1 MDINRSHHQSMYAK
15 GGTKNAMQ
23 LEQRTTRYDA
33 VETGA
38 ADERNFEFAFAQRQR
53 RKGLMLQ
60 VPTGLVVSSDQ
71 EVRRQLAQ
79 VLRHCALA
87 PILATGVADGG
98 TALVRNEISIVVCN
112 DRLEDG
118 KYEDIV
124 KLAVRSE
131 AKVPV
136 IVVSQ
141 TGDWP
146 EYLAA
151 MRGGAFDFLA
161 YPPVAGDLQQ
171 TIQNALLGRQRHFEE
186 TGEERW
192 ASTQ

>member
-1 MDINRSHHQSMYAK
+1 V
-15 GGTKNAMQ
+15 MQ
-23 LEQRTTRYDA
+23 LEQRTAGYDA
-33 VETGA
+33 VETRATDG
-38 ADERNFEFAFAQRQR
+38 RNFEFAFAQPRR

-71 EVRRQLAQ
+71 EARRQLAQ
-79 VLRHCALA
+79 VLRQCALV
-87 PILATGVADGG
+87 PVLAASVVDSG
-98 TALVRNEISIVVCN
+98 TALVRNEISVVVCN

-118 KYEDIV
+118 KYEDLLNLV
-124 KLAVRSE
+124 ARSE

-151 MRGGAFDFLA
+151 MCAGAFDFLA
-161 YPPVAGDLQQ
+161 YPPVAEDLQR
-171 TIQNALLGRQRHFEE
+171 TIQDALLGRQRHLEE
-186 TGEERW
+186 NGVET
-192 ASTQ
+192 